1 MAYKIVNGKLVKITD
16 QSDYQA
22 PPNTPTQGQY
32 IPSYAPVAQP
42 NYTPPPAPTAPSPI
56 VYGPG
61 PVAPPAPPTQP
72 VITGQTISGFQLAN
86 QQVAQTIAPPP
97 LQNPLASSPIT
108 YGTGAPSDEAQRLLD
123 IGQIQVQR
131 NLAAAALQ
139 EAPLVEDGTVNEAV
153 RAAQAQR
160 AGVTAQGPPQQVGEG
175 AFFAGGSPAAD
186 QAAALIQRYQ
196 QAGITPPQNLLDA
209 RNQRVAPP
217 YFAGFP
223 GIPAGALQFAEPRER
238 IVQKTSS
245 LPSGNVYDTQI
256 NFQGE
261 QAMLTPAAVLD
272 AFFSG
277 TDGRDWGY
285 GAFYSG
291 VNPEDRNPPAFFSPL
306 TYSFLT
312 NPADPSKR
320 IDPAL
325 IAEFYE
331 QDPVTGYWVRRV
343 GSQDLP
349 IDSGSGG
356 YSNYPAYPSYAYPG
370 YPGYG
375 GSSGTPRAPSMG
387 LVNWRI

>member
-16 QSDYQA
+16 QSDYGTPAQRREAEARDPYGERGQPPTPFPTA
-22 PPNTPTQGQY
+22 PPQY
-32 IPSYAPVAQP
+32 ISAYAPAAQP
-42 NYTPPPAPTAPSPI
+42 TAPPAPAPAAPGNI

-61 PVAPPAPPTQP
+61 P
-72 VITGQTISGFQLAN
+72 N

-175 AFFAGGSPAAD
+175 AFFAGGSPAAN

-217 YFAGFP
+217 QFGGFP
-223 GIPAGALQFAEPRER
+223 GIPAGALQFADPRER
-238 IVQKTSS
+238 IVQETSS
-245 LPSGNVYDTQI
+245 LPSGKVYDKQI

-291 VNPEDRNPPAFFSPL
+291 MNPEDRNPPAFFSPL

-312 NPADPSKR
+312 NPADPNKR

-325 IAEFYE
+325 ISEFYE
-331 QDPVTGYWVRRV
+331 RDPVTGYWVRRT

-356 YSNYPAYPSYAYPG
+356 YGNYSYPSYG

-375 GSSGTPRAPSMG
+375 GSGGGYAPRAPSLG
-387 LVNWRI
+387 LTNWRI